1 VEQAEANQV
10 RFRELDQD
18 ANHAD
23 PEAAGGSQ
31 DPSGPRGAGRT
42 GFNPFIAIL
51 WIVAAILTVG
61 GIWVLTNAF
70 SSAGPTSSSG
80 AVPLGFILINFAPQA
95 VLTGTL
101 TIICLLFWHA
111 VQWHRAR
118 R

>member
-10 RFRELDQD
+10 GFRELDQD
-18 ANHAD
+18 GKPTD
-23 PEAAGGSQ
+23 PEAPDGQ
-31 DPSGPRGAGRT
+31 DPARTKGAVRT
-42 GFNPFIAIL
+42 GFNPFIAVL
-51 WIVAAILTVG
+51 WILAATLEYG

-101 TIICLLFWHA
+101 AIICLLFWHA
-111 VQWHRAR
+111 FQWQRASR
-118 R
+118 

>member
-1 VEQAEANQV
+1 VEQAEANHI

-18 ANHAD
+18 GKPAD
-23 PEAAGGSQ
+23 PGAAGGQ
-31 DPSGPRGAGRT
+31 DPAGIRNPGRT

-51 WIVAAILTVG
+51 WILAAILTVG
-61 GIWVLTNAF
+61 GIWVFTNAF
-70 SSAGPTSSSG
+70 SAGPTSSSG

-101 TIICLLFWHA
+101 AIMCLLFWHA
-111 VQWHRAR
+111 VQWQRAR